1 MILVDRSVW
10 VLLLRGQESEAVR
23 RLRHLSG
30 QELLLVGDLV
40 LVEVLQGAR
49 DEAHAVRREEQLRRF
64 PIVPLL
70 SDDLAVKAARNYRR
84 LRALG
89 ATMRRTIDVI
99 IGTWCIEHDHALLH
113 EAPDYLPMQQHLGL
127 KAA

>member
-1 MILVDRSVW
+1 MLI
-10 VLLLRGQESEAVR
+10 
-23 RLRHLSG
+23 
-30 QELLLVGDLV
+30 GDLV

-70 SDDLAVKAARNYRR
+70 SDDLAVKAGRNDRR

-99 IGTWCIEHDHALLH
+99 IGTWCIEHDHALLR
-113 EAPDYLPMQQHLGL
+113 EDRDYLPMQQHLGL